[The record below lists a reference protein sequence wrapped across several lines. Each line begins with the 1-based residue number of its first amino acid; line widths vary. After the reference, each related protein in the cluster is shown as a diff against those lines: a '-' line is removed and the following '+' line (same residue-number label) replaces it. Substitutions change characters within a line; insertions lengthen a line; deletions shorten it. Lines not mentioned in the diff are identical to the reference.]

1 MEKEEYK
8 QIGLELKEIMQKLT
22 EIKNKKP
29 ALSNYL
35 ESAIE
40 DTKTAIE
47 FCVEM
52 LNR

>member
-8 QIGLELKEIMQKLT
+8 QIGLELKEVMKKLT
-22 EIKNKKP
+22 DIKNRKP

-47 FCVEM
+47 FCIQM
-52 LNR
+52 QNY